1 MQRWQKQAD
10 GNLLRTIGNFRM
22 VVHSKPISGAIRFI
36 LIREAVNCPG
46 FAGAMLASGYEQSV
60 GCAMA
65 AVEKMAA
72 RLMATISSV
81 GSQMNGRAGVEAAA

>member
-1 MQRWQKQAD
+1 MADQDQRNAQ
-10 GNLLRTIGNFRM
+10 RTIGNFRM
-22 VVHSKPISGAIRFI
+22 IVHSKPVNGAVRFI
-36 LIREAVNCPG
+36 LIREAVNRPG
-46 FAGAMLASGYEQSV
+46 FTGAMLASGYEQSV

-81 GSQMNGRAGVEAAA
+81 GLQMNGRAGVEAAA

>member
-1 MQRWQKQAD
+1 LAKASRREFVAE
-10 GNLLRTIGNFRM
+10 IGNFRM
-22 VVHSKPISGAIRFI
+22 IVHSKPVHGAIRFI
-36 LIREAVNCPG
+36 LIREAVNDPG
-46 FAGAMLASGYEQSV
+46 FTGAMLASGYEQSV

-81 GSQMNGRAGVEAAA
+81 GSQMNGRAGVKAAA

>member
-10 GNLLRTIGNFRM
+10 GNLLRMIGNFRV
-22 VVHSKPISGAIRFI
+22 VVHSKPLNGAIRFI
-36 LIREAVNCPG
+36 LIREVVNCPD
-46 FAGAMLASGYEQSV
+46 FTGAMLASGYEQSV

-72 RLMATISSV
+72 RLMATIPSV